1 MNFND
6 FILEAADVRDVDMLD
21 IEVAQLIA
29 EMSVIDAMMNCY
41 EKQMILLEYNEDSAE
56 EIFTESASITIPQMP
71 EYFEEAYVF
80 QAVKNGSTWSI
91 KRFDKGNGARKLP
104 GSDKWDPRTS
114 KVFVDQNGQECSE
127 AESSAAVLNNENT
140 ANQTAARLN
149 GDESLTNPNK
159 QTKNTNWKSIVVQTF
174 NAAKTGKKVDIG
186 TGDIDADMLDVLM
199 TNASN
204 EEKRKARE
212 KFKKDEKAKQALEA
226 YMDGRKMAIEA
237 EAQKVMN
244 DDTYKSRY
252 PRRIVPYDV
261 AIKIATARIAKKY
274 PLQESK
280 EWQTVDVPEE
290 SVKSTNPGRDY
301 KSSPQQS
308 SDLGGEKFETP
319 GTHPREDV
327 PKKSF
332 MNGLKKL
339 MSLLGDAAVKL
350 GELIYDAM
358 NSINFIK
365 LGQAFGDRMNKA
377 NATTV
382 TLNAKDAALID
393 GFDTFMKVV
402 NGYADQFGPNKL
414 STTAGKWTNSNMG
427 DKVRKLNE
435 WSKQLDEMNKTDSDS
450 DRKVEV
456 SKITAI
462 CDKLGKNDVKK
473 QLREFRRNSA
483 AFKTN
488 LNVEAG
494 IPTEL
499 ANEMRKFVK
508 KLLSTYTAE
517 AKAVKNILKIAKAN
531 DAVEE
536 NSESKEPAP
545 VSAGGETKTEGW
557 SMNLSEDEDFF

>member
-29 EMSVIDAMMNCY
+29 EMSVIDAMMDCY

-56 EIFTESASITIPQMP
+56 EIFTEAETFVPAMP
-71 EYFEEAYVF
+71 EYFEERFLYYPHKDTKTGLYVLAR
-80 QAVKNGSTWSI
+80 QDKKYTPKGKNGRR
-91 KRFDKGNGARKLP
+91 RFDGTNDVAVDKDGNPATGDAVFSSFNRKEVEEAAKFLNDNEEMAVRVQQREDEANRKKKEERKAKRGGGVGLQDLNYTAPDPDKEAKDAKKREDLIRKIMDKQGKSREEAENLADKFLIKGDAKATGLP
-104 GSDKWDPRTS
+104 VATLVALGVSTMDGKPISGTETS
-114 KVFVDQNGQECSE
+114 KSTGRTY
-127 AESSAAVLNNENT
+127 AA
-140 ANQTAARLN
+140 
-149 GDESLTNPNK
+149 
-159 QTKNTNWKSIVVQTF
+159 
-174 NAAKTGKKVDIG
+174 G
-186 TGDIDADMLDVLM
+186 TLP
-199 TNASN
+199 
-204 EEKRKARE
+204 
-212 KFKKDEKAKQALEA
+212 KD
-226 YMDGRKMAIEA
+226 
-237 EAQKVMN
+237 
-244 DDTYKSRY
+244 
-252 PRRIVPYDV
+252 DV
-261 AIKIATARIAKKY
+261 AADT
-274 PLQESK
+274 SK
-280 EWQTVDVPEE
+280 T
-290 SVKSTNPGRDY
+290 
-301 KSSPQQS
+301 
-308 SDLGGEKFETP
+308 
-319 GTHPREDV
+319 PREDV

-339 MSLLGDAAVKL
+339 LSLLGDAAVKL

-358 NSINFIK
+358 TSINFVK

-382 TLNAKDAALID
+382 TLSAKDAALID
-393 GFDTFMKVV
+393 SFDTFMDIVDRYG
-402 NGYADQFGPNKL
+402 NEFGPNKL
-414 STTAGKWTNSNMG
+414 ANKAGKWVNS
-427 DKVRKLNE
+427 KVSGKVKALNDMA
-435 WSKQLDEMNKTDSDS
+435 KQLDEMNKTDSDS
-450 DRKVEV
+450 DKNVEV

-473 QLREFRRNSA
+473 KLREFRRNSA

-488 LNVEAG
+488 LDVEAG
-494 IPTEL
+494 VPTEL

-545 VSAGGETKTEGW
+545 VSAGGSQTEGQTEGW